1 MAQSFTAPRR
11 ASAAPRSADNHL
23 MRRSRRCCLAVCS
36 LLLLAP
42 ATAAA
47 RRPVVSYI
55 DEHGALRLY
64 DAAME
69 KDIHP
74 PPVPTFRPIKQ
85 FRYGIS
91 ANGRYVVYNDSAQN
105 LHLLDHARRSEVPLP
120 GVNVYTN
127 PGNLS
132 VSNSG
137 RIAFD
142 NNGNGP
148 ARVYDGVRRRLVDT
162 GLPADNGHR
171 QTRVSADGHFL
182 ASSCTER
189 CISDTGGGADVF
201 LQDLRTRSDTGFAAD
216 KSRDEEYPCLNGDGS
231 RLALDAAAAPPAD
244 QQHDVFLFRNGLL
257 WSLDTGVPNEEDQYC
272 ALDPSGGFLSFVTAP
287 TTFKLYDMWGKFV
300 TSPADRQFDRI
311 SVLTNEFRGDRTRP
325 SVRRFRITPRR
336 FAVGRGATAF
346 RFVLSEPARVRNY
359 VWRHGSRS
367 GRFAAAAARAQA
379 QSRSTAA
386 SAAAHS
392 PHGGATSRSCARPTR
407 PPTARAQRSSCS
419 TCSPAPDIA
428 VN

>member
-1 MAQSFTAPRR
+1 
-11 ASAAPRSADNHL
+11 

-42 ATAAA
+42 ATAAP
-47 RRPVVSYI
+47 RRPVISYI

-64 DAAME
+64 DATRK

-91 ANGRYVVYNDSAQN
+91 ANGRYVVYNDNAKN
-105 LHLLDHARRSEVPLP
+105 LHLLDRATRREVPLP
-120 GVNVYTN
+120 GVNVYIN
-127 PGNLS
+127 PGNVS

-137 RIAFD
+137 LIAFD

-148 ARVYDGVRRRLVDT
+148 ARVYDGVRRRFVDT

-171 QTRVSADGHFL
+171 QTRLSADGHFL
-182 ASSCTER
+182 ATSCTER
-189 CISDTGGGADVF
+189 CVRDTGGGADVF

-216 KSRDEEYPCLNGDGS
+216 RSRDEEHPCLTTDGS

-244 QQHDVFLFRNGLL
+244 QTHDVFLFLNGFLMP
-257 WSLDTGVPNEEDQYC
+257 LDTGVNTPNEEDRYC
-272 ALDPSGGFLSFVTAP
+272 ALDPSGAFLSFVTAS

-300 TSPADRQFDRI
+300 TLPADREFDRF
-311 SVLTNEFRGDRTRP
+311 SVLTNEYRGDRTPPR
-325 SVRRFRITPRR
+325 VRRFRITHRR

-346 RFVLSEPARVRNY
+346 RFVLSEPARVRIY
-359 VWRHGSRS
+359 ISRHGSLS
-367 GRFAAAAARAQA
+367 GRFAAAAARARTR
-379 QSRSTAA
+379 SRSTAA

-392 PHGGATSRSCARPTR
+392 RRGGAISRSCARPTR
-407 PPTARAQRSSCS
+407 PPTARARRSSCS
-419 TCSPAPDIA
+419 TCSPAADIA
-428 VN
+428 VNGDR